1 MSDVDDMLEE
11 DDYDPNELVRRK
23 LNFLFQV

>member
-23 LNFLFQV
+23 LNFLFQI